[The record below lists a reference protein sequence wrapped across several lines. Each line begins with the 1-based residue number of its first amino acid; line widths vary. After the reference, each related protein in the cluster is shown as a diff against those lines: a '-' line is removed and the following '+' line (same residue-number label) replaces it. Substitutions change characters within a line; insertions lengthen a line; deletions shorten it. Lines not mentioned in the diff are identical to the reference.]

1 MSIVNSKTLFITLTL
16 VGAAVLVS
24 VGLLTYQSTT
34 PAPAAQAASTG
45 RVTVK
50 DGLTIITL
58 DEATLKLG
66 GIQTTALHSIDR
78 QEELVAH
85 GDVLDVQALIDLRG
99 RYLSTQADVAAAQAA
114 SHVSE
119 QELKRDRQLF
129 LDDKNVSQKT
139 VQMAQAV
146 WAADI
151 AKLRAAEA
159 NLQLISAST
168 RRQFGASVAEMV
180 ALNDSPQLARF
191 LNQQDV
197 ILRIILPS
205 GSNPVVP
212 QHIQVDADDHNR
224 FAADYLSTSPQSDP
238 ILAGRAY
245 LYRVSTNLPISS
257 KVVAFLPIANGVR
270 SGVIIPESA
279 VLWFGGQPWA
289 YVQINKGQF
298 VRRPV
303 AVQSPYGSGFFV
315 TEKFKSGEQ
324 IVTLGAQLL
333 LSEEQRPQI
342 TSMVCKDPECDD

>member
-1 MSIVNSKTLFITLTL
+1 MSAINSKTLFITLTM
-16 VGAAVLVS
+16 VGAAVLVA
-24 VGLLTYQSTT
+24 VGLFTYQSTT
-34 PAPAAQAASTG
+34 PTPTPQTASTG
-45 RVTVK
+45 RISVK
-50 DGLTIITL
+50 DGLTVITL

-66 GIQTTALHSIDR
+66 GIQTTALHLVNR
-78 QEELVAH
+78 QDEQVVY

-99 RYLSTQADVAAAQAA
+99 RYLSAQAEVTAAQAA

-146 WAADI
+146 WSADI
-151 AKLRAAEA
+151 AKLQAAKA
-159 NLQLISAST
+159 NLQLILAST
-168 RRQFGASVAEMV
+168 RRQFGASVADMISR
-180 ALNDSPQLARF
+180 NDSPQLTRF
-191 LNQQDV
+191 LNQQDMM
-197 ILRIILPS
+197 LRIILPL

-212 QHIQVDADDHNR
+212 KHIYVDADDHNR

-238 ILAGRAY
+238 ILAGRTY
-245 LYRVSTNLPISS
+245 LYQAPSSLPMGS
-257 KVVAFLPIANGVR
+257 KVVAFLPIVNGVR

-279 VLWFGGQPWA
+279 VMWFGGQPWA
-289 YVQINKGQF
+289 YVQIDKGQF

-303 AVQSPYGSGFFV
+303 IVQSPYEGGFFV
-315 TEKFKSGEQ
+315 TNKFKPGEQ
-324 IVTLGAQLL
+324 IVTRGAQLL